1 MLCPAAFAAAEHVSQ
16 RVSQLLATS
25 LAVFHL
31 ALLDTT
37 PAADDVICNCCVQ
50 LQVKR
55 VLASGTPVRFNIRVR
70 TEFGQALVVVGSC
83 STLGAW
89 NVDNAL
95 RLNWQEGNI
104 WETPV
109 ELPAG

>member
-1 MLCPAAFAAAEHVSQ
+1 MLCPPAFAAAEHVWQ
-16 RVSQLLATS
+16 HVSQLLATRPTEP
-25 LAVFHL
+25 HP

-37 PAADDVICNCCVQ
+37 PAADDVICNCCQ